1 VKANEKKPSSDSS
14 RTNGSQSKSP
24 NSEVTEKQINAVA
37 FLQSYAQM
45 VKQLQP
51 GMRATT
57 FRKLSE
63 AGVLRIL
70 GHCLTSP
77 KMAANQ
83 AVRVASVE
91 ILMLIVDH
99 DTASIR
105 AYVLKENGAG
115 KKKTLLLALIEAF
128 HGEQELGIKAQ
139 LAEAIRVLV
148 LPAGEVL
155 PTETAAA
162 RTKPDD
168 QSADSFMQYFY
179 DNCMHEL
186 LEPLI
191 KTLQAPADES
201 QDVELAPVQIA
212 HVTHLCDLLCFFVI
226 QHSFRSKF
234 FIISTNVGSK
244 VSLLLRAKPKH
255 VRLASL
261 RFFRACLG
269 RNDDFYNRY
278 LVKNNCLA
286 PILSLTQS
294 EIHANNLLSSACL
307 ELFEYVRINNVK
319 TVLNNIM
326 EKQGDKVSK
335 LAEQFTNF
343 RMLVQRYEQNKEPPP
358 DSAQAKAEDALS
370 SSTAAAE
377 PSSSIET
384 DVPVTKKPDERS
396 LSTEEERYFD
406 ADDDDELPE
415 SQSMSALKRSG
426 TSTLLSRFTPASSD
440 SPVKKE
446 ETDDSTRRKRQ
457 KLNDQSSNAT
467 GTSSASVTAD
477 VKEERTAVKAEEP
490 LPEPETDPEQEL
502 ARIREKRKRE
512 EAEEEEEDAFSR
524 KKSSV
529 GIKAA
534 ANEGATKQGVASNAT
549 GKLKL
554 LFGKKA
560 T

>member
-1 VKANEKKPSSDSS
+1 MKATYRTHLSDPNIFVEVVPVGDIGIEHKIHEVYRLQYMKDVILPRVLDDSAFTIINSFIYFHQVDIVQYLCTNETFWKDLFAIFPDVNAADTVKANEKKPSSDSS

-45 VKQLQP
+45 VKPLQP

-57 FRKLSE
+57 VRKLSE

-155 PTETAAA
+155 PTEVSSYKLVRRSSELTNELLQTAAA

-255 VRLASL
+255 VRLGRAKSGCLSIQLLTCCPPAASL

-384 DVPVTKKPDERS
+384 DVP
-396 LSTEEERYFD
+396 
-406 ADDDDELPE
+406 
-415 SQSMSALKRSG
+415 
-426 TSTLLSRFTPASSD
+426 
-440 SPVKKE
+440 
-446 ETDDSTRRKRQ
+446 
-457 KLNDQSSNAT
+457 
-467 GTSSASVTAD
+467 
-477 VKEERTAVKAEEP
+477 
-490 LPEPETDPEQEL
+490 
-502 ARIREKRKRE
+502 
-512 EAEEEEEDAFSR
+512 
-524 KKSSV
+524 
-529 GIKAA
+529 
-534 ANEGATKQGVASNAT
+534 
-549 GKLKL
+549 
-554 LFGKKA
+554 
-560 T
+560 

>member
-1 VKANEKKPSSDSS
+1 
-14 RTNGSQSKSP
+14 
-24 NSEVTEKQINAVA
+24 
-37 FLQSYAQM
+37 
-45 VKQLQP
+45 
-51 GMRATT
+51 
-57 FRKLSE
+57 
-63 AGVLRIL
+63 
-70 GHCLTSP
+70 
-77 KMAANQ
+77 MAANQ

-155 PTETAAA
+155 PTEVSSYKLVRRSSELTNELLQTAAA

-255 VRLASL
+255 VRLGRAKSGCLSIQLLTCCPPAASL

-384 DVPVTKKPDERS
+384 DVP
-396 LSTEEERYFD
+396 
-406 ADDDDELPE
+406 
-415 SQSMSALKRSG
+415 
-426 TSTLLSRFTPASSD
+426 
-440 SPVKKE
+440 
-446 ETDDSTRRKRQ
+446 
-457 KLNDQSSNAT
+457 
-467 GTSSASVTAD
+467 
-477 VKEERTAVKAEEP
+477 
-490 LPEPETDPEQEL
+490 
-502 ARIREKRKRE
+502 
-512 EAEEEEEDAFSR
+512 
-524 KKSSV
+524 
-529 GIKAA
+529 
-534 ANEGATKQGVASNAT
+534 
-549 GKLKL
+549 
-554 LFGKKA
+554 
-560 T
+560 